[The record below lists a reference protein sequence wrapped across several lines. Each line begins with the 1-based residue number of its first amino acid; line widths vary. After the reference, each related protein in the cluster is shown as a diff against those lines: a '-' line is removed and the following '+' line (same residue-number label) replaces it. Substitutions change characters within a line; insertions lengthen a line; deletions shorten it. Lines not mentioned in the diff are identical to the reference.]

1 MVNDP
6 DFPDNDMN
14 ISEVKSIHHSVSSD
28 SLDDFDYKSS
38 DIECLNVELSDDHDD
53 KFINIQSNKTIENEN
68 NKSITNQQVAY
79 QNPKTIILH
88 DSTKS
93 LLSLDDDTLKEKVI
107 SKEFS
112 HTSKFSKKD
121 DDFIK
126 KEVLLRAVPDWS
138 RIGKCINKSPRSCR
152 DRYFNYLSDRILSPI
167 WSMEDD
173 VLLLKL
179 YTSIGPHWLTIYK
192 WFPNHSP
199 SFIRSRCLSICSDY
213 DDTENQTK
221 EIFSLHHFNNQT
233 NPIQSIHGEDHPKV
247 EPEYHQQFIS
257 KDLPTLSF
265 NNNQQPPYEDFP
277 SNQVNNLTSDS
288 SSTIVNFQDSNMLTS
303 SDSSLDR
310 SYNCNFL
317 PDQSAKANDSS
328 DESPALKLFYPNHSL
343 IAQDMNKW
351 NETDIEHLIAL
362 FKSHGSNWDFIAHQ
376 FTNHSPDEIRNKFL
390 ELFPDYFS
398 DDEESLLSN
407 QPNHTPA
414 NIRSR
419 CQSICSDYE
428 APETQTKT
436 IINNHHCN
444 NQTNFIQTLHEE
456 DQPKVEPVYYQQF
469 NSEDLSIHSFN
480 KHQQS
485 PYEDYPS
492 NQVNNLTS
500 VSSSTDINFQ
510 DSNMPTF
517 NDDLIAD
524 INENEYPNEKH
535 SFNFNPLSDQNTYH
549 ISVPLSPNIK
559 YQNRNSEV
567 EEDLH
572 DIINDNRSLNCS
584 NFEINNN
591 IRSNQSNNS
600 ELTVFNINIESSPSE
615 SFTENNQY
623 RPVDYTSNITLSFAE
638 KLKECLLSKNVDNI
652 IHKLAQLKEEHVP
665 NRNIIITMQ
674 SSIVDLLY
682 SCSCWPKPVINSC
695 FVEECN
701 YFGKTEGQ
709 VRVHC
714 AGAHKIDVTRCRDEI
729 INTVA
734 YLAKKNIN
742 TFYDLENGEIRRPE
756 KQMLF
761 CHKPGCGYASERDC
775 NIRTHRNSH
784 GAFLSHIESLGRFWG
799 TLKSWLIETKKF
811 PLISE
816 FLGEGEM
823 WACSECDYISSNSQN
838 VKDHIAHAHKLPKG
852 DREKAITSVML
863 KFEFDEFYSGEVNRQ
878 LSSDDEEQVVTSSN
892 NTTIIE
898 NASPIENSRSD
909 PMIDLFYN
917 TQDLFS
923 EENLANCKSERKT
936 FFDLFKLAL
945 SFEDEHFLC
954 LMTKLRDAPKFNSTQ
969 ENNNNLFLP
978 SIDVADM
985 LRHVEPSNWPSINN
999 LHFCPVCNA
1008 SYLTI
1013 TELFEHVKYHKDIN
1027 ADHFI
1032 TNYDELLFIVQH
1044 LLNTDS
1050 LNCTIIKPDGSSDTL
1065 LNTNCICRVPECCFI
1080 AKNKEGLIRH
1090 MDSSNDAN
1098 HITFRQAI
1106 HKYGHFY
1113 GALKAHF
1120 TINNKFPSLMD
1131 LFRGKAS
1138 NYYMCKTCNRLLP
1151 LNSRYANN
1159 HYLLNHPTKFHFDLL
1174 DKVSTISLTLTS
1186 NDYNSNVSKDKFNI
1200 DTCKAI
1206 EETAAEL
1213 RNNVS
1218 TKELLNV
1225 QDSIYRNLFENS
1237 VDDYSDNTEL
1247 LFPIRPEIIVGK
1259 DNNTKAEIEN
1269 LTSVN
1274 SQTQSTSSTSDSD
1287 IIELESSDFIQ
1298 SNYNNNN
1305 NNSVNNAYL
1314 SDQDLDVL
1322 DNSEDQSSNHL
1333 NSSNNDTESSPV
1345 NTSLRNRPETLINRF
1360 SNCSFTKMNK
1370 RSDVNDLTQNNQHID
1385 DSFYSNNDTKTFPDT
1400 YHEQLRKNY
1409 DLPSY
1414 KDNPTRC
1421 MNLSSQPV
1429 KVKRAPVI
1437 SYFRTRS
1444 PLNGGTNRSK
1454 SDIVD
1459 STRGVLFTN
1468 DVEKS
1473 SSSSLAKDL
1482 ISNENNTQKMIALA
1496 MRWYNESKLRGSP
1509 HLPKLDR
1516 QKRKLITS
1524 GLSELFESELI
1535 PLIQKYNPDNLGDID
1550 EDTKWIAFEGAFEEA
1565 LHRMRCHVAVK
1576 LNLDPNRIYSQ
1587 RSKKRWINKSTDE
1600 LACIQ
1605 LTIKR
1610 LRKLAADIDTINN
1623 SDDENDNRQVR
1634 QAESRLLS
1642 SLSVITN
1649 EDKMRFFGTIDTIAI
1664 LDEVRNK
1671 GENVSQCAL
1680 WLELTIEELIK
1691 DEMNLKNA
1699 SLHAERIR
1707 EAYSENPKKTLNNYI
1722 LSKANPECSI
1732 NEELLYDFFS
1742 KSFYKEE
1749 DEFIPD
1755 DENGLFALSSC
1766 FSEEDKN
1773 EFIKYIEN
1781 IDLIENV
1788 IESRKYESA
1797 AGPDALDY
1805 SIYKLAK
1812 TKAAEFIRL
1821 IIQITNSRARVPQSW
1836 KCSIMRLIYKKGD
1849 PSLPENWR
1857 PISVSNALY
1866 RIVSCVWARAINS
1879 FNIRNHIFSPQQK
1892 GFMEGINGCSD
1903 NSAIISEIF
1912 YDAMRSHK
1920 SVFITALD
1928 FKNAFGSVPHA
1939 LIIDCLKKKGFPK
1952 QFVHLID
1959 NVYTGST
1966 TNIMTSKFTSR
1977 DICINRGTKQGC
1989 PVSPLLFNLCLE
2001 PLFKAINSINAEDG
2015 YTVSMNGER
2024 ARFSIMAYAD
2034 DILLIANSRNGME
2047 RMLETCN
2054 RFCDFTKMTLA
2065 PTKSCSF
2072 GYEWIFNSRRGLF
2085 SGFNICGEEIPFVGL
2100 EESIRYLGTPI
2111 SARKC
2116 AKIKTSAEYFV
2127 KAKNKI
2133 EKIIQSDLMIVQ
2145 KIHAIKTFIIPSL
2158 DFILE
2163 NGQMKLAHVNK
2174 LDQFISSQINKII
2187 GANIPRAVKHA
2198 SWKDGGLSIPSLREK
2213 ADVGRVKALIRMIT
2227 NSDPNIRILINS
2239 AINNERIKRNIPVAS
2254 NDEKHSFF
2262 NWSSSHTTT
2271 ERKGTNS
2278 IVQRARKSLKTLNLE
2293 LTNECND
2300 DDEFNDSTLDNSELN
2315 AFKLMDTE
2323 TNKDVIFQSSKNI
2336 SLFLTNQR
2344 RSRWNAAITSP
2355 SMHLHAFYS
2364 LKDNPLS
2371 SKFLIKQ
2378 QYPMNDTIVKFA
2390 IKARTNNLGTPEFDE
2405 LINGKEHTPCPNCLK
2420 HGKSCIQSLS
2430 HILNGC
2436 ICKYPEYTGRHNR
2449 IQSIIVQHV
2458 KELPDVE
2465 EIYTDNS
2472 IHLPG
2477 IPEELARLRPDI
2489 IAWIKNRSK
2498 CIIIEISIPYASKQ
2512 WNADTLETAYNHK
2525 MNKYSSLITF
2535 IRNQGINVVYGA
2547 VIVSSVGAVY
2557 QESIKDINRIFIDR
2571 KKCKT
2576 IIKRLAIN
2584 AIIGSLDVWNHN
2596 TKAN

>member
-1 MVNDP
+1 M
-6 DFPDNDMN
+6 
-14 ISEVKSIHHSVSSD
+14 I
-28 SLDDFDYKSS
+28 
-38 DIECLNVELSDDHDD
+38 
-53 KFINIQSNKTIENEN
+53 
-68 NKSITNQQVAY
+68 
-79 QNPKTIILH
+79 
-88 DSTKS
+88 
-93 LLSLDDDTLKEKVI
+93 
-107 SKEFS
+107 
-112 HTSKFSKKD
+112 
-121 DDFIK
+121 
-126 KEVLLRAVPDWS
+126 PDWS
-138 RIGKCINKSPRSCR
+138 EIGKHINKSPRSCR
-152 DRYFNYLSDRILSPI
+152 DRYFNYLSDIILSPKWTI
-167 WSMEDD
+167 DDD
-173 VLLLKL
+173 VILLKL
-179 YTSIGPHWLTIYK
+179 FSSIGPQWKAIYK
-192 WFPNHSP
+192 WF
-199 SFIRSRCLSICSDY
+199 
-213 DDTENQTK
+213 
-221 EIFSLHHFNNQT
+221 
-233 NPIQSIHGEDHPKV
+233 
-247 EPEYHQQFIS
+247 
-257 KDLPTLSF
+257 
-265 NNNQQPPYEDFP
+265 
-277 SNQVNNLTSDS
+277 
-288 SSTIVNFQDSNMLTS
+288 
-303 SDSSLDR
+303 
-310 SYNCNFL
+310 
-317 PDQSAKANDSS
+317 
-328 DESPALKLFYPNHSL
+328 
-343 IAQDMNKW
+343 
-351 NETDIEHLIAL
+351 
-362 FKSHGSNWDFIAHQ
+362 
-376 FTNHSPDEIRNKFL
+376 
-390 ELFPDYFS
+390 
-398 DDEESLLSN
+398 
-407 QPNHTPA
+407 PNHTPA

-480 KHQQS
+480 KHQQP
-485 PYEDYPS
+485 PYEDFPL
-492 NQVNNLTS
+492 NQVNNLSS
-500 VSSSTDINFQ
+500 VSSSAIVNFQ
-510 DSNMPTF
+510 DSNMSTSTGSSLDRSYNCDFLPDQSAKANDSSDESPALKLSYPNHSLIVQDMNKWNETDIEHLIALFKSHGSNWDFIAHQFTNHSPDEIRNKFLELFPDYFSDDEESPLSNQPKQISTNSQQALPPMDDIETFQLPSSEEDTDSSFSSSTLHYPSSIYNTWNVPFSDIPALIDNPSYPQHGVTHDLLENHQCSLASSSNENLTF
-517 NDDLIAD
+517 NNNRIDL
-524 INENEYPNEKH
+524 NYSSNLN
-535 SFNFNPLSDQNTYH
+535 SSLPLQNTQNNFLH
-549 ISVPLSPNIK
+549 NLINCLKCIDDDDTKHMLDELKICHLPHLDSPISMESSIF
-559 YQNRNSEV
+559 
-567 EEDLH
+567 DL
-572 DIINDNRSLNCS
+572 
-584 NFEINNN
+584 
-591 IRSNQSNNS
+591 
-600 ELTVFNINIESSPSE
+600 IESS
-615 SFTENNQY
+615 T
-623 RPVDYTSNITLSFAE
+623 V
-638 KLKECLLSKNVDNI
+638 
-652 IHKLAQLKEEHVP
+652 
-665 NRNIIITMQ
+665 
-674 SSIVDLLY
+674 
-682 SCSCWPKPVINSC
+682 WPKFTINSC
-695 FVEECN
+695 FVDECS
-701 YFGKTEGQ
+701 YVGKTEGQ
-709 VRVHC
+709 VRVHYSS
-714 AGAHKIDVTRCRDEI
+714 ARKVPVARCRDEL

-734 YLAKKNIN
+734 YLAHRDII
-742 TFYDLENGEIRRPE
+742 TIYDLENGNVRLPE
-756 KQMLF
+756 KQMLY
-761 CHKPGCGYASERDC
+761 CHKPGCGYATERDC
-775 NIRTHRNSH
+775 NIRTHRKGH
-784 GAFLSHIESLGRFWG
+784 GAFLKRIENLGRFWG
-799 TLKSWLIETKKF
+799 TLKSWIIDLNRVPTIG
-811 PLISE
+811 E

-823 WACSECDYISSNSQN
+823 WACSLCDYITSNSMN
-838 VKDHIAHAHKLPKG
+838 IKDHIAQAHKIKTG
-852 DREKAITSVML
+852 DRENAITTITL
-863 KFEFDEFYSGEVNRQ
+863 KFKFDDQYSPEVINHTCCPNPYNKHVIDDVDIVDKNDIQ
-878 LSSDDEEQVVTSSN
+878 SNDISGVNDKTESPMVFPSNEYECHNDYPDNNNVNAVVPTSDSSFLHCPDPLDDLFN
-892 NTTIIE
+892 NTLE
-898 NASPIENSRSD
+898 
-909 PMIDLFYN
+909 
-917 TQDLFS
+917 LFS
-923 EENLANCKSERKT
+923 PEGLSNCKSDAKT
-936 FFDLFKLAL
+936 FNDLLKLAL
-945 SFEDEHFLC
+945 SFEGDHFKML
-954 LMTKLRDAPKFNSTQ
+954 LTRLRDAPTCSRI
-969 ENNNNLFLP
+969 NLTNHNLSSIEVSDILR
-978 SIDVADM
+978 SID
-985 LRHVEPSNWPSINN
+985 PSQWPSLDN
-999 LHFCPVCNA
+999 LHCCPICN
-1008 SYLTI
+1008 SSFLSI
-1013 TELFEHVKYHKDIN
+1013 SEVF
-1027 ADHFI
+1027 DHFRTHNNI
-1032 TNYDELLFIVQH
+1032 NVDQNIANYDELLYAVR
-1044 LLNTDS
+1044 LMLNEDS
-1050 LNCTIIKPDGSSDTL
+1050 FNCIIIKPDGSFNTMM
-1065 LNTNCICRVPECCFI
+1065 NTNCICRVPGCNFI
-1080 AKNKEGLIRH
+1080 GKNKDGLASH
-1090 MDSSNDAN
+1090 MDRSNEVN
-1098 HITFRQAI
+1098 HVTFRQAVLR
-1106 HKYGHFY
+1106 YGPFY
-1113 GALKAHF
+1113 GSLKAHF
-1120 TINNKFPSLMD
+1120 LISNKSPALID
-1131 LFRGKAS
+1131 LFRGKAI
-1138 NYYMCKTCNRLLP
+1138 NFYKCNTCNSLLP
-1151 LNSRYANN
+1151 LSVNFINN
-1159 HYLLNHPTKFHFDLL
+1159 HYAHSHPSKTQLDSI
-1174 DKVSTISLTLTS
+1174 DKVTTVSLTVTS
-1186 NDYNSNVSKDKFNI
+1186 NIHDLSNTHIS
-1200 DTCKAI
+1200 DTRKLI
-1206 EETAAEL
+1206 ENAVNEL
-1213 RNNVS
+1213 RDNIS
-1218 TKELLNV
+1218 TKELLKT
-1225 QDSIYRNLFENS
+1225 QDKIYRNLFE
-1237 VDDYSDNTEL
+1237 DSDNDTNEEASL
-1247 LFPIRPEIIVGK
+1247 QFHIRPELIKNRNSNFKENIHITDHQNSTQDTIKEEDSGYIPQIPSHSK
-1259 DNNTKAEIEN
+1259 LLINISDNASSLQSSLFPCSLQENMPEDLLKTQNNSCLKSIANSTEDVTPICQQNNKLSQNTEKIDAIPKSSAY
-1269 LTSVN
+1269 SVRN
-1274 SQTQSTSSTSDSD
+1274 PSSNSLSQTCIND
-1287 IIELESSDFIQ
+1287 
-1298 SNYNNNN
+1298 
-1305 NNSVNNAYL
+1305 L
-1314 SDQDLDVL
+1314 SPPLDVL
-1322 DNSEDQSSNHL
+1322 SNR
-1333 NSSNNDTESSPV
+1333 SSPV

-1360 SNCSFTKMNK
+1360 SNCSLTKMNK
-1370 RSDVNDLTQNNQHID
+1370 RSDVNDLTQNNQHND

-1421 MNLSSQPV
+1421 TNLSSQPV

-1454 SDIVD
+1454 SNIVD

-1473 SSSSLAKDL
+1473 SSSSLANDL
-1482 ISNENNTQKMIALA
+1482 ILNENNTQKMIALA

-1587 RSKKRWINKSTDE
+1587 RYKKRWINKSTDE

-1605 LTIKR
+1605 LTINR

-1642 SLSVITN
+1642 SLSVIKN
-1649 EDKMRFFGTIDTIAI
+1649 EDKMRFFGTTDTIAI

-1781 IDLIENV
+1781 RDLIENV

-2227 NSDPNIRILINS
+2227 NSDPNIRLLIYS

-2300 DDEFNDSTLDNSELN
+2300 DDEFINSTLDNSELN
-2315 AFKLMDTE
+2315 AFKLIDTE

-2371 SKFLIKQ
+2371 SEFLIKQ

-2535 IRNQGINVVYGA
+2535 VRNQGINVVYGA

-2596 TKAN
+2596 TKANSNPALSITQNMSGPSLVEIKALEDNNGVSSEVTHRFNNKPVSLDTSNIIPSSIQVSINGRTLNSSEYFFKSSSDDDMLSENDYLSDKDFSDLSEYGSETSIGYNLDNSAIQSP